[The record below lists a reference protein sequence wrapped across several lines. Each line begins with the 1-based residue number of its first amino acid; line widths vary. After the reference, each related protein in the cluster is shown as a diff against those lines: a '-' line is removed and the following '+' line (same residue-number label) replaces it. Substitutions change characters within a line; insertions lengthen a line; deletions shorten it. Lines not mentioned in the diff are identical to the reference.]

1 MASVEEITRKGRIA
15 YRGIPWDA
23 ANRKKGPT
31 RVFDHWSDANA
42 YATGWEVDRDT
53 VSAAFGLP
61 TVRNRPRV
69 RFADYAREYA
79 LRVDG
84 EQRTRQSRLKLA
96 NILGKRIGVHVNE
109 IDRKLI
115 GEVVADMAHLAPGTR
130 RNRISFLRLVL
141 AEAVLDK
148 LIDDNPCRDIE
159 KPRRATVRDHTIP
172 TEDDLAAIIEHM
184 ADHFEVAILLAHDSG
199 LRESEVAG
207 LRWFRIDLT
216 AKRVTVADVMEP
228 DRTIRPYPKGK
239 ERRVIPLSD
248 RTVAALRRAKIRQ
261 GAGDMDFV
269 VRRPGHKM
277 MSTRALSGYWQYQIP
292 KVPGTWG
299 DARCPTFHDLR
310 HACAHRL
317 VRSGI
322 DLRTLQAFM
331 GHKSLD
337 TTRVYMPDVTGDEL
351 DAALAAVPIPT
362 AAPVVAIA
370 GA

>member
-1 MASVEEITRKGRIA
+1 MASVEEIIRAERVV

-23 ANRKKGPT
+23 ANGRKGPT
-31 RVFDHWSDANA
+31 KVFDYWSDARA
-42 YATGWEVDRDT
+42 YAKGWEEDRDT
-53 VSAAFGLP
+53 VSAAFGVP
-61 TVRNRPRV
+61 TTRNRRRV
-69 RFADYAREYA
+69 LFAAYAREYA
-79 LRVDG
+79 LRAEG
-84 EQRTRQSRLKLA
+84 EQRTRQSRLRLA
-96 NILGKRIGVHVNE
+96 NVLGKRIGVHVDE

-115 GEVVADMAHLAPGTR
+115 GEVIADMAHLAPGTR
-130 RNRISFLRLVL
+130 RNRISFLRKVL

-148 LIDDNPCRDIE
+148 LITDNPCRDVE

-172 TEDDLAAIIEHM
+172 TEDDLAAIIKHM
-184 ADHFEVAILLAHDSG
+184 ADHFEPAILLAHDSG

-261 GAGDMDFV
+261 GAGDLDFV
-269 VRRPGHKM
+269 VRRPGRKM
-277 MSTRALSGYWQYQIP
+277 MSTRALSGYWQYQIR
-292 KVPGTWG
+292 KVPGLGT
-299 DARCPTFHDLR
+299 ARPTFHDLR

-337 TTRVYMPDVTGDEL
+337 TTRVYMPDVSPDEL
-351 DAALAAVPIPT
+351 DAALASVPLPT